1 MLIFDNTYTSLPNRF
16 YSTTEPAHFSNPSLI
31 IFNTE
36 LAEDLNINLDQLSD
50 KEKAEYFCGEKIF
63 DNSAMISMAYS
74 GHQFGH
80 FNPTLGDGRAILIGE
95 VKNDKKE
102 RFDIQLKGAGPSVF
116 SRRGDGFSSLG
127 PVLREYLVSE
137 AMFHLGVPTTRALC
151 AVTTG
156 DQVYREDILP
166 GGVLTRVA
174 SSHIRIGTFEY
185 FASRNDI
192 EGLKRLTDYAIDRH
206 YPEVKHS
213 REQIEGLISAVAQRW
228 AYLVAKWMSLGFI
241 HGVMNTDNMAISGET
256 IDFGPCAFMD
266 TFKEN
271 QVYSFI
277 DRNGRYAYNNQI
289 NIAKWNLSRFVSCLL
304 PLLDQSAEKAVE
316 KGNDVLQKLY
326 PIYDEAWLR
335 AMSSKLGIED
345 PLESDVDLI
354 HKWLG
359 FLENNQLDFTNS
371 FYKLTYEREFFK
383 RFSEFE
389 DFEKLRIQRISDK
402 SLDIMTQNNPRVI
415 PRNHL
420 IEEVIQQ
427 GISGKFEKFKEL
439 HQVLMKPYGQGKDE
453 TPPPTQDQI
462 IQNTFCG
469 T

>member
-1 MLIFDNTYTSLPNRF
+1 MLIFDNTYTSLPDRF
-16 YSTTEPAHFSNPSLI
+16 YSKTDPAHFSNPSQI

-36 LAEDLNINLDQLSD
+36 LAEHLNINLDQLTD
-50 KEKAEYFCGEKIF
+50 TEKAEYFSGQKVF
-63 DNSAMISMAYS
+63 KNAAMISMAYS

-80 FNPTLGDGRAILIGE
+80 FNPRLGDGRAILIGE
-95 VKNDKKE
+95 IKNNRNE
-102 RFDIQLKGAGPSVF
+102 RFDIQLKGAGPSIF

-304 PLLDQSAEKAVE
+304 PLLDQSEEKAVE

-326 PIYDEAWLR
+326 PIYDEAWLK
-335 AMSSKLGIED
+335 AMSSKLGIENL
-345 PLESDVDLI
+345 LESDVDLI
-354 HKWLG
+354 HKWLS

-371 FYKLTYEREFFK
+371 FYKLTYETEFFK
-383 RFSEFE
+383 HFSGFEEFE
-389 DFEKLRIQRISDK
+389 QQRIKRTSANA
-402 SLDIMTQNNPRVI
+402 LGIMTQHNPRVI

-420 IEEVIQQ
+420 IEEVIKE
-427 GISGKFEKFKEL
+427 GVTGKFEKFKEL
-439 HQVLMKPYGQGKDE
+439 HKLLLKPYGQGEDE
-453 TPPPTQDQI
+453 TPPPTKNQV